1 MANIFI
7 LNVDGQ
13 QAPVAGEKN
22 ANRLIALA
30 IEHLG
35 GEGVAPTPEPVNM
48 AEGTTAIFNRVA
60 AQEITP
66 EQGKAELAKLEA
78 AAAEAKKAAKAE
90 PKVLMLE
97 GQPASA
103 SEVKRAFR
111 GSPNGHSVSISSLDG
126 KTSGTITMYRV

>member
-1 MANIFI
+1 M
-7 LNVDGQ
+7 
-13 QAPVAGEKN
+13 
-22 ANRLIALA
+22 A

-35 GEGVAPTPEPVNM
+35 GEGVALAPEPVDM

-60 AQEITP
+60 AQELTP
-66 EQGKAELAKLEA
+66 EQGKVELAKLEA
-78 AAAEAKKAAKAE
+78 VAAEAKKAAKAE

-97 GQPASA
+97 GAAASG

-111 GSPNGHSVSISSLDG
+111 GEDSGHSVSISSLDG

>member
-48 AEGTTAIFNRVA
+48 A
-60 AQEITP
+60 
-66 EQGKAELAKLEA
+66 
-78 AAAEAKKAAKAE
+78 
-90 PKVLMLE
+90 
-97 GQPASA
+97 
-103 SEVKRAFR
+103 
-111 GSPNGHSVSISSLDG
+111 
-126 KTSGTITMYRV
+126 